1 MKKVK
6 LENRSTVSVHNLRPG
21 GTIMVEVDRKGT
33 IINKQWRRRVKDADA
48 IYVVKENKV
57 VTEKKGGSN

>member
-33 IINKQWRRRVKDADA
+33 IKDKHWRRRVKDADA
-48 IYVVKENKV
+48 IYEVAKKKV
-57 VTEKKGGSN
+57 VTEKKGGNN

>member
-33 IINKQWRRRVKDADA
+33 VINKQWRRRVKDGDA
-48 IYVVKENKV
+48 IFKV
-57 VTEKKGGSN
+57 AEKKRSNN